1 MAEPDVLVVI
11 PSLGQRP
18 ETLVEALKTCV
29 DLAKLVPSRT
39 IVVLPKEARD
49 ARSLARAHG
58 AEVVDDPGQGMAQAT
73 NRGLASR
80 QTERFYVWLGDD
92 DRLVPEGVQQ
102 LVRALEA
109 HPSSPV
115 AYGRCDYID
124 EHGVVGF
131 TSGAGQLAR
140 AVLGWGPNLVPHPGS
155 VIRLDALEE
164 IGLYKPELHF
174 ALDLDMFLSLRS
186 LGSFVYRPVTSAQ
199 FRWHSTSLT
208 VSHRRESTREAV
220 NVRLSHMRS
229 FLRPLGRLWFPFLGI
244 ATAVASWQVTRRL
257 RRRDRTNGGLR

>member
-18 ETLVEALKTCV
+18 ETLGEALETCV
-29 DLAKLVPSRT
+29 DLTKLVPSRT
-39 IVVLPKEARD
+39 IVVLPKGARD
-49 ARSLARAHG
+49 ARALARAHG
-58 AEVVDDPGQGMAQAT
+58 AEVVDDPGKGMAQAT

-80 QTERFYVWLGDD
+80 KTERFYVWLGDD
-92 DRLVPEGVQQ
+92 DRLVPEGVAQ
-102 LVRALEA
+102 LVQALGS

-131 TSGAGQLAR
+131 TSGAGRLAR

-164 IGLYKPELHF
+164 IGLYKPGLRF

-186 LGSFVYRPVTSAQ
+186 LGSFIYRPVTSAQ

-208 VSHRRESTREAV
+208 VAHRRESTREATS
-220 NVRLSHMRS
+220 VRLSHMS
-229 FLRPLGRLWFPFLGI
+229 PFLRPLARLWFPLLGI
-244 ATAVASWQVTRRL
+244 ATGIASWQVTRRL